1 MVKEQTIALALCG
14 VAPLGGCIELNS
26 NVPPLVVNVKS
37 EGDQC
42 RVTVVRNPFLEPLD
56 FQRVDQAQLLQIARQ
71 TNGRRAIVVSDVS
84 AQYKC
89 IGAAIVTL
97 QEAGLHVDVASWDS
111 R

>member
-1 MVKEQTIALALCG
+1 MVKERTIALALCG

-42 RVTVVRNPFLEPLD
+42 RVTVVRNPFLQPID
-56 FQRVDQAQLLQIARQ
+56 FQHVNQAKLLQTARQ
-71 TNGRRAIVVSDVS
+71 SKTRRAIVVSDGK
-84 AQYKC
+84 ATYKC